1 MSCDTT
7 YRNRG
12 RVHLSN
18 STRRLFLSSL
28 HHPLF
33 ALSAILRCF
42 SCLHRSSIPGEN
54 LPRDIIVLSPWR
66 SCTEFNHCAATI
78 DLSRDTIE
86 GGENGNYARGYICS
100 SPSFSSFL
108 SSPPPSWLGGSS
120 NDPSTMMYE
129 SYTFFVHDIRDVTLD
144 SIAWN

>member
-1 MSCDTT
+1 MTQHTEIEAASIYQTRPAASFSRASIIRFSRSLQFCVVSRACIDPR
-7 YRNRG
+7 YPG
-12 RVHLSN
+12 R
-18 STRRLFLSSL
+18 
-28 HHPLF
+28 
-33 ALSAILRCF
+33 A
-42 SCLHRSSIPGEN
+42 N